1 MAMVR
6 YGISRNMPCVDAVT
20 GEEKLMCLVVI
31 QHDNGYMQR
40 HVIDEGLIRFA
51 GEGVIE
57 REVQEAAAK
66 GGVEYKVKA
75 SR

>member
-1 MAMVR
+1 MTMVR

-20 GEEKLMCLVVI
+20 GEEKLMCLAI
-31 QHDNGYMQR
+31 IEHENGMLQR

-57 REVQEAAAK
+57 REVQEAATK
-66 GGVEYKVKA
+66 GGVEYKTRTK
-75 SR
+75 